1 MVDKAGIAVD
11 TAGNVAHAARSRGRT
26 VVDKIDT
33 QFHPHIGRNNRGH
46 IPVPVHHACLRQTNT
61 KS

>member
-11 TAGNVAHAARSRGRT
+11 TAGSAAHAARSTGHT
-26 VVDKIDT
+26 VVDKTGIR
-33 QFHPHIGRNNRGH
+33 FHPNIGRNSRSH
-46 IPVPVHHACLRQTNT
+46 IPVPVHHAYLRQTNT

>member
-11 TAGNVAHAARSRGRT
+11 TAGNVAHAARRRGRT

-46 IPVPVHHACLRQTNT
+46 IPVPADHGCLRQTNT